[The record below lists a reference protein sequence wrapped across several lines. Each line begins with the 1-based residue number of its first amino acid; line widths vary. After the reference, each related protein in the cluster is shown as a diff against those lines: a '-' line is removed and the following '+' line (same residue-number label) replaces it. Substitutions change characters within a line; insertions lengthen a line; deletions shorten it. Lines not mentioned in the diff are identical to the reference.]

1 MSNQSKPRLLAFL
14 LVATLVVLVGDLAGH
29 PAVDAIRS
37 AAGTVVGP
45 AQRFL
50 AGVRPAEVAQLSAEN
65 AELRAEADRLARQL
79 QVLTQLEE
87 LVGAG
92 AVKGRTA
99 VIGQVVASEVS
110 AVGGRSLT
118 LDVGSHDGVVVD
130 STVVSAAGLVGRVV
144 AVAPWTCDVQL
155 IGAAQSVVAVRV
167 GERGL
172 LGTVAPVPVGGGGDD
187 STQLAITL
195 AQPGSPQVGDRVTTL
210 GSVGGRPYAPGITLG
225 RVVSVDPDRGRDTV
239 TGRVVPAVDRGSIDV
254 VAVLIPEGRAQPR
267 PVMSDPTG
275 EEPRVG

>member
-1 MSNQSKPRLLAFL
+1 MSNQSKPRLLGLL
-14 LVATLVVLVGDLAGH
+14 LVATLVVLVGDLSGH
-29 PAVDAIRS
+29 PAAEAIRS

-50 AGVRPAEVAQLSAEN
+50 AGVRPAQVAQLSAEN
-65 AELRAEADRLARQL
+65 AELRAEADRLSRQL
-79 QVLTQLEE
+79 HVQSQLEE

-92 AVKGRTA
+92 VVKGRTA

-155 IGAAQSVVAVRV
+155 LGAAQSVVAVRV

-172 LGTVAPVPVGGGGDD
+172 LGTVAPVPVGGGDD
-187 STQLAITL
+187 STQLALTL
-195 AQPGSPQVGDRVTTL
+195 AQPGNPHVGDRVTTL

-239 TGRVVPAVDRGSIDV
+239 TGRVVPAVDRESIDV
-254 VAVLIPEGRAQPR
+254 VAVLIPEARAQPR
-267 PVMSDPTG
+267 PVVGDRTG

>member
-1 MSNQSKPRLLAFL
+1 MSNQSKPRLLGLL
-14 LVATLVVLVGDLAGH
+14 LVATLVVLVGDLSGH
-29 PAVDAIRS
+29 PAAEAIRS

-50 AGVRPAEVAQLSAEN
+50 AGVRPAQVAQLSAEN
-65 AELRAEADRLARQL
+65 AELRAEADRLSRQL
-79 QVLTQLEE
+79 HVQSQLEE

-92 AVKGRTA
+92 VVKGRTA

-118 LDVGSHDGVVVD
+118 LDVGSHDGVV
-130 STVVSAAGLVGRVV
+130 

-155 IGAAQSVVAVRV
+155 LGAAQSVVAVRV

-172 LGTVAPVPVGGGGDD
+172 LGTVAPVPVGGGDD
-187 STQLAITL
+187 STQLALTL
-195 AQPGSPQVGDRVTTL
+195 AQPGNPHVGDRVTTL

-239 TGRVVPAVDRGSIDV
+239 TGRVVPAVDRESIDV
-254 VAVLIPEGRAQPR
+254 VAVLIPEARAQPR
-267 PVMSDPTG
+267 PVVGDRTG